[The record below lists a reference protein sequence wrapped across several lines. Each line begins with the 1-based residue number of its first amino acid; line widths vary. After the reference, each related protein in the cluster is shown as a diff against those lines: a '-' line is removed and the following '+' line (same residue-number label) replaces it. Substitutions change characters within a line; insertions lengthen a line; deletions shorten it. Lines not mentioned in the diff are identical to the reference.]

1 MDLKFFFPIVNED
14 KLKQLKLTEEGKYSI
29 TRPAQGYQIANI
41 IKKYIP
47 NSTNYSFLDGTAG
60 MGGDLYYIAPLFKY
74 AVGIEKNAEHSQ
86 ITNSNLTVLEVKNV
100 KIRNMSIIDYLS
112 EDSKEFNEDFPSKTI
127 DVLWIDPPW
136 GGPDYKKYK
145 ELDLFLDGKNIN
157 QFVKSWLDN
166 GIAKIIFIKAP
177 ANYNMNSITNLGYKY
192 KRLEIRSKRDVKFI
206 LIMIW

>member
-136 GGPDYKKYK
+136 GGPDYKKQKQLRFKMGGYDLDVLAEKLDVNKLLIFKLPFNYDFSEFNNFNYK
-145 ELDLFLDGKNIN
+145 LYKIN
-157 QFVKSWLDN
+157 KYF
-166 GIAKIIFIKAP
+166 III
-177 ANYNMNSITNLGYKY
+177 
-192 KRLEIRSKRDVKFI
+192 I
-206 LIMIW
+206 LL